1 MSANTEKI
9 LEQALSL
16 DESERA
22 ELANSLLESL
32 EPTDPDAD
40 RAWAEE
46 IRRRV
51 EDLKAGRVETIPWSE
66 VRSELEAKLRSIG

>member
-16 DESERA
+16 NESERA
-22 ELANSLLESL
+22 ELANSILESL

-40 RAWAEE
+40 SLWADE
-46 IRRRV
+46 IKRRV
-51 EDLKAGRVETIPWSE
+51 EDLKAGRVETISWSE
-66 VRSELEAKLRSIG
+66 VRSELEAKLSSLG

>member
-1 MSANTEKI
+1 MSLTTEKI

-16 DESERA
+16 NETERV

-40 RAWAEE
+40 RLWTEE
-46 IRRRV
+46 IKRRV
-51 EDLKAGRVETIPWSE
+51 DDLKAGRVETVPWSD
-66 VRSELEAKLRSIG
+66 VRSELEAKLNSLG